1 MSTDTPSSSSVRATC
16 RAIVVTGT
24 PRMPLN
30 LTTNNTLMGQLRG
43 DYTYYS
49 FEDTDTNGVMLGVG
63 YKF

>member
-1 MSTDTPSSSSVRATC
+1 
-16 RAIVVTGT
+16 
-24 PRMPLN
+24 
-30 LTTNNTLMGQLRG
+30 G